1 MNMDFGFSNMVPWW
15 WLIVFFVLGGMLGV
29 AIMAL
34 MFTAKKSYGVMIR
47 NIKYREL
54 DEPLDGRLRY
64 KDMYDGLGDV

>member
-1 MNMDFGFSNMVPWW
+1 
-15 WLIVFFVLGGMLGV
+15 MLGV

-64 KDMYDGLGDV
+64 KNMYDGLGDV